1 MQVHFCF
8 DVTSDPKASAA
19 RRVNCKKMGGGKG
32 KQKKEVV
39 VALVVKKLFDG
50 IFFRLRIIS
59 SNKKIGKV
67 VVNIKK
73 QQKKVACS

>member
-1 MQVHFCF
+1 ME
-8 DVTSDPKASAA
+8 T
-19 RRVNCKKMGGGKG
+19 
-32 KQKKEVV
+32 KKEVV

-73 QQKKVACS
+73 QQKKLLAAERELH

>member
-1 MQVHFCF
+1 
-8 DVTSDPKASAA
+8 
-19 RRVNCKKMGGGKG
+19 MGGGKG

-73 QQKKVACS
+73 QQKKLLAAERELH

>member
-1 MQVHFCF
+1 
-8 DVTSDPKASAA
+8 
-19 RRVNCKKMGGGKG
+19 MGGGKG

-59 SNKKIGKV
+59 SKKKIGKV

-73 QQKKVACS
+73 QQKKSCLQLKGSCIENFLVMIA

>member
-1 MQVHFCF
+1 
-8 DVTSDPKASAA
+8 
-19 RRVNCKKMGGGKG
+19 MGGGKG

-59 SNKKIGKV
+59 SKKK
-67 VVNIKK
+67 
-73 QQKKVACS
+73 